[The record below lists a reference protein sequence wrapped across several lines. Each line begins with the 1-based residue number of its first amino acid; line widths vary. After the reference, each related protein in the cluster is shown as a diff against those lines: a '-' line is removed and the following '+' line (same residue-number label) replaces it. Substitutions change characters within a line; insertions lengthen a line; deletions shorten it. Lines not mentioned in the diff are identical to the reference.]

1 MRLDMDRA
9 AASFRLNGEKF
20 TLQAA
25 PGSAETVREIG
36 GLTVRLTA
44 TRFAGNLME
53 TRLDIRNTSDARS
66 GQITELYGLDAVFSS
81 TGSLTWESLTGDNCS
96 ADSFLPKKQPFND
109 AGWCVWEAEGG
120 RSSGTKGFPYF
131 DLTDGESSVVVGI
144 GWTGNWRYTVEK
156 DGGAVALKIGFT
168 DCDFYLDPGE
178 SARSASAVVYVGKAG
193 DSLLKTRQGFRAAM
207 RQYLS
212 PVFSGVSPLAFS
224 SQAFDVYFWER
235 SERSRR
241 WYSEAGQLH
250 CVDASAACRYLDTY
264 WLDAAWFRD
273 GFPTGVGNYD
283 FTPELPHGL
292 KPVSD
297 RAHEHG
303 MKMMVWFEPER
314 VHSESDVWRY
324 HRDWLL
330 DCGET
335 VRPGSYLFNLGND
348 EAREWLTQTLIRFI
362 RENGIDIYRQDFNMD
377 PLLFWRMND
386 APDRKGYTENRHIT
400 GLYRMWDD
408 LLAAFPGMV
417 IDNCS
422 SGGRRIDVEMCRRSV
437 PMWRSDTA
445 CWRRTDE
452 RHTETFSQNQIL
464 GLTRYL
470 AYHSASTWDTKAV
483 LVRSAATDGLA
494 CEFEFLKD
502 DLDYAPIHEALAEAD
517 MLRGYWKGDFTPLTE
532 GTADETGWAG
542 WQLSLGDHGAAM
554 FFRRC
559 ECEEAS
565 HTFALSGLDEAA
577 EYEVTLSDEQRQK
590 TTRTCP
596 GSTLAQGLT
605 VTLPEKMSS
614 MLLLYRKK

>member
-1 MRLDMDRA
+1 MRFLPKTL
-9 AASFRLNGEKF
+9 ASFRLDG
-20 TLQAA
+20 TLVPLCAA
-25 PGSAETVREIG
+25 EGGSETICEIG
-36 GLTVRLTA
+36 GLTVRLTHTWYTDA
-44 TRFAGNLME
+44 LLE
-53 TRLDIRNTSDARS
+53 TRVDITNTSGARS
-66 GQITELYGLDAVFSS
+66 GQITELCGLDAAFESS
-81 TGSLTWESLTGDNCS
+81 GGLTWESLDGDSCS
-96 ADSFLPKKQPFND
+96 AASFLPKKQPF
-109 AGWCVWEAEGG
+109 GERSWTEYRAEGG
-120 RSSGTKGFPYF
+120 RSANKSGFPYF
-131 DLTDGESSVVVGI
+131 DLTDGESSVVVGV
-144 GWTGNWRYTVEK
+144 GWTGNWRYTIEK
-156 DGGAVALKIGFT
+156 DGDLCRLRIGFT

-178 SARSASAVVYVGKAG
+178 SARSASAVVYFGKAG

-207 RQYLS
+207 RAYLS
-212 PVFSGVSPLAFS
+212 PSFSGVSPLAFS

-250 CVDASAACRYLDTY
+250 CVDASVKCRYLDTY

-292 KPVSD
+292 KPISD
-297 RAHEHG
+297 RAHAQG

-314 VHSESDVWRY
+314 VHSESDVWKY
-324 HRDWLL
+324 HRNWLL
-330 DCGET
+330 DCGES

-348 EAREWLTQTLIRFI
+348 EAREWLTDTLIRFI
-362 RENGIDIYRQDFNMD
+362 RDNGIDIYRQDFNMD

-445 CWRRTDE
+445 CWSRTPN

-470 AYHSASTWDTKAV
+470 AYHSASTWDTRAV

-494 CEFEFLKD
+494 CEFEFLRD

-517 MLRGYWKGDFTPLTE
+517 MLREYWKGDFTPLTE

-542 WQLSLGDHGAAM
+542 WQLSLGDRGAAM

-559 ECEEAS
+559 ECEDAS
-565 HTFALSGLDEAA
+565 HTFALTGLDEAA

-590 TTRTCP
+590 TVCTCP
-596 GSTLAQGLT
+596 GSTLAQGLA